1 MNTSSPLNFS
11 RKSNYPI
18 YAGKHF
24 IAIPP
29 PPPPPPHKPIKSHN
43 ALCPLN
49 FPPLV
54 ISAIDT
60 IT

>member
-29 PPPPPPHKPIKSHN
+29 PNKPIKSHN